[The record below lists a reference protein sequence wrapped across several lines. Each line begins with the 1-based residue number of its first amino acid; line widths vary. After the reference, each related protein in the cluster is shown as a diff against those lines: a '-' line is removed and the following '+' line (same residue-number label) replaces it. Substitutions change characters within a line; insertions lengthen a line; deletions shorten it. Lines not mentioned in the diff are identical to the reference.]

1 MMGKQHVALAV
12 TATSTASILLTASH
26 HTSAWMVPWTDAL
39 QYAVLLPIVVLFSL
53 VPDADLGTSTIS
65 RAHPVTTSIFRV
77 FFHEHRGASHWL
89 LTAVLFGLA
98 GVGLSMLPGAVTILG
113 YTIPWSRLLMVV
125 LFSSSLAM
133 LAGMVGVVHTSAGHI
148 VSILVFLACLPL
160 CQYSFWPVRTMG
172 AAMALGMAL
181 HGVGD
186 MLTEQ
191 GLAWLKPFS
200 PVVLRCNI
208 NGPAGGEREKH
219 VTAPLLTILAVVTTA
234 AAFWLMIDPR
244 F

>member
-26 HTSAWMVPWTDAL
+26 RTSAWMVPWTDAL
-39 QYAVLLPIVVLFSL
+39 QYAVLLPIVALFSL

-89 LTAVLFGLA
+89 LTAVVFGLA
-98 GVGLSMLPGAVTILG
+98 GVGLSMLPGAVTIFG

-148 VSILVFLACLPL
+148 VSALVFLACLPL

-200 PVVLRCNI
+200 SVVLRCNI

-219 VTAPLLTILAVVTTA
+219 VVAPLLTILAVATTA
-234 AAFWLMIDPR
+234 TAFWLMIDPR